1 MLKAQDIMTK
11 DPLTLRPEDDI
22 AAAARIMVT
31 KRINGLPVV
40 DQDGTL
46 VGIITQSD
54 LVAQQ
59 KTLRLPSVFT
69 LLDGYVPLASLDS
82 LEAEFKKITAM
93 TVAEAMTKD
102 PATVA
107 LDTPLDHIAALMVD
121 RQYHTLPVVDH
132 GRLVGVVG
140 KEDVIRTLIP
150 GAAKA

>member
-1 MLKAQDIMTK
+1 MLKAKDIMTK
-11 DPLTLRPEDDI
+11 APFTLRPTDDI
-22 AAAARIMVT
+22 ASAARVMVEM
-31 KRINGLPVV
+31 RINGLPVV
-40 DQDGTL
+40 DEAGDL

-59 KTLRLPSVFT
+59 KTLSLPSVFT
-69 LLDGYVPLASLDS
+69 LFDGFVPLASLDK
-82 LEAEFKKITAM
+82 LEAEFRKITAM

-102 PATVA
+102 PATIA
-107 LDTPLDHIAALMVD
+107 PDTPLEQIAALMVD
-121 RQYHTLPVVDH
+121 RQYHTLPVVDG

>member
-11 DPLTLRPEDDI
+11 TPITLRPGDDI
-22 AAAARIMVT
+22 ATAARTMID

-40 DQDGTL
+40 DEAGVL
-46 VGIITQSD
+46 VGILTQSD

-59 KTLRLPSVFT
+59 KTLSLPSVFT
-69 LLDGYVPLASLDS
+69 LFDGFVPLASMDK

-102 PATVA
+102 PAFVA
-107 LDTPLDHIAALMVD
+107 PDTPLDKIAALMVD
-121 RQYHTLPVVDH
+121 RQYHTLPVVDG

-150 GAAKA
+150 GASKA